1 MTDINNQLSVC
12 MLASGSKGNAIYI
25 SDGVTTLL
33 MDAGLSGIEIERRLQ
48 AHNLDKD
55 YMLRRHFSIWSEFPD
70 IIRTEENGRR
80 RRRFRI
86 VYRCHNIAGVLLLIF
101 LLFYLV
107 IERF

>member
-1 MTDINNQLSVC
+1 MTNFIPYAFW
-12 MLASGSKGNAIYI
+12 ASFFGWVACFLYI
-25 SDGVTTLL
+25 K
-33 MDAGLSGIEIERRLQ
+33 IHLQ

-55 YMLRRHFSIWSEFPD
+55 YMLRRHFSIWSEFPE

-101 LLFYLV
+101 LLLYLV